1 MLQERLMPH
10 LEEIHAA
17 PLPAVADARE
27 EYKTLCEFLRSYA
40 TLRFYQLALLL
51 GTSGGIAT
59 ALSSTAVRESDYG
72 SLLLRLTGLIVAM
85 ALTVMEFRASG
96 YWHHV
101 RDRANV
107 LSAILRYCAFPAS
120 SRWNPLTTTGAGFYL
135 HILVCMGWAATL
147 VIYVMRE
154 ARGL

>member
-1 MLQERLMPH
+1 MPH
-10 LEEIHAA
+10 IEEIRATC
-17 PLPAVADARE
+17 LPAVADARE

-59 ALSSTAVRESDYG
+59 ALSSAAVSESDYG
-72 SLLLRLTGLIVAM
+72 SSLLRLTGLIVAI

-101 RDRANV
+101 RDRVNV
-107 LSAILRYCAFPAS
+107 LSDVLRYCAFPAS
-120 SRWNPLTTTGAGFYL
+120 SRWSPLTTTGAGFYL
-135 HILVCMGWAATL
+135 HILVCVAWAATL
-147 VIYVMRE
+147 VIYVMHEGRS
-154 ARGL
+154 A